1 MDVIKYLNVCKRNF
15 RNNIF
20 FAVYDIEHNQTS
32 VAQKEQN
39 PIVSVAQSVLT
50 GLAQSGAM
58 NMQRCT
64 IMPCVREL
72 LTSLRL
78 PNEGEN
84 LKKT

>member
-1 MDVIKYLNVCKRNF
+1 M
-15 RNNIF
+15 
-20 FAVYDIEHNQTS
+20 
-32 VAQKEQN
+32 AQKEQN
-39 PIVSVAQSVLT
+39 PIVSVAQGVLT

-78 PNEGEN
+78 PNEGKIWGE
-84 LKKT
+84 K

>member
-1 MDVIKYLNVCKRNF
+1 MLSNSKNE
-15 RNNIF
+15 IF
-20 FAVYDIEHNQTS
+20 FSVYDIEHNQTS

-39 PIVSVAQSVLT
+39 PIVSVAQGVLT

-78 PNEGEN
+78 PNEG
-84 LKKT
+84 KI

>member
-1 MDVIKYLNVCKRNF
+1 MQTNF

-20 FAVYDIEHNQTS
+20 LFAVYDIEHNQTS